1 MTPPDATSTAPT
13 NRITEVQRLL
23 KEIGWP
29 IGVTGRRDPK
39 TNQAIRDFKRGYAFG
54 PGFASTN
61 AGAGPILMRR
71 LRKSA
76 RLGGACSEHFKF
88 REFASSHTGWIRT
101 HRDLVRGLEKVR
113 KQVNHSIGVLSGFRD
128 FDLGASKSQHKFG
141 NAMDPT
147 SHLPLDVCRRV
158 KAFSG
163 IGLQPGTSEVRH
175 LDVRH
180 VGPNFTGGTVASP
193 TVFDDNF

>member
-1 MTPPDATSTAPT
+1 MTPPAATPIPT

-29 IGVTGRRDPK
+29 IAATGQRDPR
-39 TNQAIRDFKRGYAFG
+39 TNQAIRDFKRGYALG
-54 PGFASTN
+54 PGFASIN
-61 AGAGPILMRR
+61 AAAGPILMRR
-71 LRKSA
+71 LGKSA
-76 RLGGACSEHFKF
+76 RLDGACSKNFKF

-113 KQVNHSIGVLSGFRD
+113 KQVNHPIEVLSGFRD
-128 FDLGASKSQHKFG
+128 FNLGASKSQHKFG

-147 SHLPLDVCRRV
+147 SRLPLDVCRGV

-180 VGPNFTGGTVASP
+180 VGPNVTGGSVANP